1 MLCGVKSIGSSIR
14 RSGWEMGVTIFIS
27 LDCCKINDIFYVKY
41 LTSCLTW
48 RSHITKKIKDVKKKI
63 FFFCWLDCKFIIR
76 PKPVTLQGFLQN
88 ELLLNC
94 SSSVLDLRTC
104 RVFFF
109 PLNSF

>member
-63 FFFCWLDCKFIIR
+63 FFFLL
-76 PKPVTLQGFLQN
+76 VGLQVHNQAETSDPSGF
-88 ELLLNC
+88 
-94 SSSVLDLRTC
+94 STK
-104 RVFFF
+104 
-109 PLNSF
+109 